1 MTLSDAVCCLSRATR
16 PDFTTKD
23 AVEIIVIS
31 NRKLGRKK
39 RARYTWAWRES
50 AENGVFGCADSKE
63 TGVSTAT
70 LSSWKAGDYVPKI
83 DKLQKIADYFGVP
96 VTYFLA
102 GGGN

>member
-50 AENGVFGCADSKE
+50 AENGVFGCADSLDEIKQRAE
-63 TGVSTAT
+63 RMFPGAR
-70 LSSWKAGDYVPKI
+70 LI
-83 DKLQKIADYFGVP
+83 L
-96 VTYFLA
+96 FLL
-102 GGGN
+102 